1 MLVFAWPALT
11 IGDRVPVDVR
21 AVDVVGLVDLLVRDV
36 LVGDRRAVL
45 RVVNVGGLGVAGAPA
60 VRCFVVRRCRRGA
73 VLRRDWPRCSWGCL
87 CTSSSASQARAL
99 EVLSSFW
106 GNFGSLDTISV
117 LARVIELAVALG
129 GRVGLVRRLYQNGA
143 FVVSVTCKCISYMHV
158 RTTCTTVV
166 LALAYYSR

>member
-1 MLVFAWPALT
+1 MLVFAWSALT

-21 AVDVVGLVDLLVRDV
+21 AVDVVELVDLLVRDV

-73 VLRRDWPRCSWGCL
+73 VLRRDWPCCYRCSWGCL
-87 CTSSSASQARAL
+87 CISSSASQARAL

-117 LARVIELAVALG
+117 LARVIELAMALS
-129 GRVGLVRRLYQNGA
+129 GRVGLVRRLWTGLD
-143 FVVSVTCKCISYMHV
+143 FFEHPTEILCD
-158 RTTCTTVV
+158 
-166 LALAYYSR
+166 AYT